1 MRRDLFPT
9 GRRGLRICNKSMDG
23 IINVYKE
30 KGWTSFDVT
39 KKLRAILHE
48 KKIGHT
54 GTLDPMAEGVL
65 VVCAGTAT
73 KLVSSIEAS
82 EKVYEAEMK
91 LGVMTDT
98 EDTTGRILAEHPVEL
113 SAEEIRAA
121 AENFIGSYDQ
131 VPPMYSAKKVNGQ
144 KLYDLARQG
153 QVIERKPNRI
163 TIHALTVDSIALPY
177 VHMTVT
183 CSRGTYIRT
192 LIKDIGEKLGCG
204 AAMSALKRTRV
215 GQFGLSDSRT
225 IAEIA
230 ETEAQGRLLS
240 VMKPPMYVP
249 VPTVVSFG
257 KFDGGHLG
265 HQFLFEQMF
274 RIAEEKKLHTAI
286 LTLTSNPKAVLTG
299 VRQDAISGSEEH
311 LTRLRSLGFDYVFPY
326 PVNKDTMKMPA
337 EEFLRT
343 VLVEGMHASDI
354 VVGTDCAFGYQA
366 QGNAVLLQD
375 LAARYGYTAHVIRKK
390 EVLDENGREREI
402 SSTFIREEI
411 GKGNVEK
418 AAELL
423 GRHVAL
429 SGIVQRGREIGAP
442 LLGFPTANLQPKEG
456 KLIPKEGVYVTR
468 VLIGQKLYR
477 GMTNI
482 GTNPTVAEGN
492 PVSVETYV
500 FNYHGDLYGRK
511 IRVEFFHR
519 LRDQQKFASLEEL
532 KQQLTRDAE
541 ASTHYPMELG
551 NV

>member
-1 MRRDLFPT
+1 
-9 GRRGLRICNKSMDG
+9 MDG

-39 KKLRAILHE
+39 KKLRSILHE

-91 LGVMTDT
+91 LGIRTDT
-98 EDTTGRILAEHPVEL
+98 EDTTGRILEEQPAEL
-113 SAEEIRAA
+113 SEDAIRTA
-121 AENFIGSYDQ
+121 AEGFIGSYDQ
-131 VPPMYSAKKVNGQ
+131 IPPMYSAKKVNGQ

-177 VHMTVT
+177 VRMTVT

-215 GQFGLSDSRT
+215 GQFEVKDSRT
-225 IAEIA
+225 IAEISDA
-230 ETEAQGRLLS
+230 ETQGALRSLL
-240 VMKPPMYVP
+240 KPPIYVP
-249 VPTVVSFG
+249 VPAVVSFG

-274 RIAEEKKLHTAI
+274 KIAKEKKLPTAI

-299 VRQDAISGSEEH
+299 VRQDSISGSEEH

-337 EEFLRT
+337 EEFLRM

-354 VVGTDCAFGYQA
+354 VVGTDCAFGYRA
-366 QGNAVLLQD
+366 QGNADMLER
-375 LAARYGYTAHVIRKK
+375 LASECGYTAHVIRKK

-429 SGIVQRGREIGAP
+429 SGTVQRGREIGAP

-456 KLIPKEGVYVTR
+456 KLIPKQGVYVTR

-482 GTNPTVAEGN
+482 GNNPTVAEGN
-492 PVSVETYV
+492 PLSVETYV
-500 FNYHGDLYGRK
+500 FDYSGDLYGRK

-519 LRDQQKFASLEEL
+519 LRDQQKFLSLEAL
-532 KQQLTRDAE
+532 KQQLLKDAE
-541 ASTHYPMELG
+541 ESAQYPMELG
-551 NV
+551 KI